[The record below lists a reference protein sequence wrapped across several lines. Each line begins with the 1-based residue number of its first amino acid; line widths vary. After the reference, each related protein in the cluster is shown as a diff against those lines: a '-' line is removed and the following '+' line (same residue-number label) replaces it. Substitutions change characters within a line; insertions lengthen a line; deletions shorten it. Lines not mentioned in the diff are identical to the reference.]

1 MPPQLRGAALK
12 LHKALAVLMPDTIW
26 LQSIAMLPR
35 ERFSQFCHRRPPHP
49 SLPRMSHASQ
59 LTGIRIGCCATDNG
73 GRRARGAADMF
84 AQPAQHLLEFVE
96 GLPY

>member
-1 MPPQLRGAALK
+1 MPPQLREAALE

-35 ERFSQFCHRRPPHP
+35 ELFAYFNNRSPPHP

-59 LTGIRIGCCATDNG
+59 CSGMRIGCCSTDGSIQHAQN
-73 GRRARGAADMF
+73 ALDLF
-84 AQPAQHLLEFVE
+84 VQPAQHLLEFVD
-96 GLPY
+96 GLP